1 MRPQRKPSRDRGPT
15 ASGATVSYLEQR
27 IRLEKF
33 ELKQLPKA
41 RCAGRVVLAWETA
54 EEFVGS
60 AEGPSS
66 PRGELRCAAEAAAR
80 ALERAA
86 QDRVT
91 LEVHA
96 VKAIETFDA
105 IIVVVRLQS
114 EMGDLAERLVGSCL
128 IKQHPTRGAVLA
140 VLNATN
146 RLFGKLLQGA
156 RSSH

>member
-1 MRPQRKPSRDRGPT
+1 M
-15 ASGATVSYLEQR
+15 SYREQR

-33 ELKQLPKA
+33 ELEQLPEA

-66 PRGELRCAAEAAAR
+66 PQGELRCAAEATAR

-114 EMGDLAERLVGSCL
+114 EVGDLAERLVGSCL
-128 IKQHPTRGAVLA
+128 IKQHPNRGAVLA

-146 RLFGKLLQGA
+146 RLLGKVF
-156 RSSH
+156 SEE

>member
-1 MRPQRKPSRDRGPT
+1 M
-15 ASGATVSYLEQR
+15 SYLEQR

-33 ELKQLPKA
+33 ELEQLPNA
-41 RCAGRVVLAWETA
+41 RCAGRVALAWEPG
-54 EEFVGS
+54 EEFIGS

-66 PRGELRCAAEAAAR
+66 PEGELRCAAEATAR

-105 IIVVVRLQS
+105 VIVVVRLQS
-114 EMGDLAERLVGSCL
+114 EVGDLRERLVGSCR
-128 IKQHPTRGAVLA
+128 IKQHPTRGAVRA

-146 RLFGKLLQGA
+146 RLLGKILRQEGI
-156 RSSH
+156 S